1 MRVIVTRPR
10 RQGEWTAIHLA
21 ERGHEAL
28 LLPLTHPVHDGNAAR
43 NALTQSKGAIAV
55 TSAEAIYALSDL
67 GQLAASDLSRPL
79 FIVGKATAAEAS
91 EAGFRSIFCA
101 DGDGIRLADLISDH
115 NGLLQDMPLI
125 YLAGSPRAESLEAR
139 LQELGIRFETV
150 GCYRMDDIEPPPEAE
165 LRRLFVDGP
174 ATAVLFYS
182 RHTTERF
189 FNLPFLRKHPNVLES
204 TRLVCLSKAI
214 AGAVPDFLRSNV
226 EVSAAPD
233 EESLLTLL
241 DAA

>member
-10 RQGEWTAIHLA
+10 RQGERTAIQLA

-43 NALTQSKGAIAV
+43 NALVPADGALAV
-55 TSAEAIYALSDL
+55 TSAEAIYALCDL
-67 GQLAASDLSRPL
+67 GKLPASDLSRPL
-79 FIVGKATAAEAS
+79 FTVGKATAAEAS

-101 DGDGIRLADLISDH
+101 NGDGTQLADLISSH
-115 NGLLQDMPLI
+115 KGLLQDMPLI
-125 YLAGSPRAESLEAR
+125 YLAGSPRADGFEAR
-139 LQELGIRFETV
+139 LRELEIKFETV
-150 GCYRMDDIEPPPEAE
+150 GCYRMDDIEPPEAE

-174 ATAVLFYS
+174 AAAILFYS

-189 FNLPFLRKHPNVLES
+189 FSLPFLRKHPNILES
-204 TRLVCLSKAI
+204 TRLVCLSNAV
-214 AGAVPDFLRSNV
+214 AGAVPEFLRSNI
-226 EVSAAPD
+226 EVSATPD